1 MNKSESSNPSYLDEL
16 NPVQR
21 EAVLYT
27 EGPSLVI
34 AGAGSGK
41 TRVLT
46 YKVSYLLE
54 QGMMPWNILAL
65 TFTNKAAREMRER
78 VSKQVGDEKGRKLFM
93 GTFHSIFS
101 RILREHAECLGFS
114 SNFTIYDGTDSKNLI
129 RTIIRELGLDEK
141 KYKARNIQQIISR
154 AKDRLVS
161 PEDYLSNKELIDSD
175 NKAELPSI
183 GEIYSIYWKRCRRT
197 DVMDFDDLLVNMFI
211 LINTHREVLDKYQQQ
226 FQYILVDEYQDT
238 NHVQHEIVRLLAES
252 HRRIC
257 VVGDDA
263 QSIYSFRGANVD
275 NILDFQSVFEGT
287 RLFKLEQNYRS
298 TQTIV
303 MAANSLIEKNKRQIH
318 KEVYSKNATG
328 EALPVLVGE
337 SDLDESYKVA
347 RQISSLTSRGDLRYD
362 EMAVLYRTNAQSRG
376 FEKAFRDATI
386 PYQIYGGTSFY
397 QRAEIKDVVAYMRLA
412 INPYDEQALKRV
424 INKPKRAIG
433 KTSQDRCSVTAL
445 AKGVPLWE
453 VVSDPF
459 GFEVAN
465 AKSANDRLVKFSEL
479 IFDFKES
486 AGDLLVDEWMK
497 NMYEKSG
504 LMEAYATDETPEGIS
519 HRENLEELLNSAS
532 AFVAQRQEY
541 GDTDVLLSDFLSE
554 ISLMTDQDQEDDG
567 DTNKVTLMTIHA
579 AKGLEYPCVFVVGL
593 EEELLPNRM
602 SMDTPRQ
609 VEEERRLFYV
619 ALTRAEKYCFLS
631 YANSRFQNGRPEFH
645 APSRFLQEINAD
657 LLNWK
662 GRSRLN
668 MRQPKASFGAYGEG
682 TMDDNRGKR
691 GIRPNWDYDA
701 PDRFGRRKPRME
713 RTRVPNAA
721 LFTKGLSDMSKI
733 PHKKTT
739 KVVAA
744 MRQTTRT
751 QPTGAQSISA
761 QQSSST
767 ASSNGLTVGSRIRH
781 NRFGV
786 GTVVSTCGEGPN
798 AKATIEFQNHGKKQ
812 LLLRFAR
819 FEKLV

>member
-1 MNKSESSNPSYLDEL
+1 MNKSESSNHSYLDEL
-16 NPVQR
+16 NAVQR

-46 YKVSYLLE
+46 YKVTHLLE

-78 VSKQVGDEKGRKLFM
+78 VSKQVGATKGRQLFM
-93 GTFHSIFS
+93 GTFHSVFS
-101 RILREHAECLGFS
+101 RILREHAEYLGFS

-129 RTIIRELGLDEK
+129 KSIIRELGLDEK
-141 KYKARNIQQIISR
+141 KYKPRNIQQIISR
-154 AKDRLVS
+154 AKDKLIS
-161 PEDYLSNKELIDSD
+161 PEDYQSNKELVESD
-175 NKAELPSI
+175 NKADLSAI
-183 GEIYSIYWKRCRRT
+183 GEIYSIYWNRCRRT
-197 DVMDFDDLLVNMFI
+197 DVMDFDDLLVNTFI
-211 LINTHREVLDKYQQQ
+211 LLNQHRDVLDKYQHQ

-238 NHVQHEIVRLLAES
+238 NHVQHEIVRLLAEA

-275 NILDFQSVFEGT
+275 NILNFQSVFEGT
-287 RLFKLEQNYRS
+287 KLFKLEQNYRS

-328 EALPVLVGE
+328 EALPVIVGD
-337 SDLDESYKVA
+337 SDIDESYKVS
-347 RQISSLTSRGDLRYD
+347 RRISSLVRNEGIRYD
-362 EMAVLYRTNAQSRG
+362 EIAVLYRTNAQSRA

-397 QRAEIKDVVAYMRLA
+397 QRAEIKDAVAYMRLA
-412 INPYDEQALKRV
+412 INPRDEEALKRV

-433 KTSQDRCSVTAL
+433 KTSQDRCAVVAL
-445 AKGVPLWE
+445 TKGISLWE

-459 GFEVAN
+459 GYEVGNGKAAN
-465 AKSANDRLVKFSEL
+465 ERLVKFSEL

-486 AGDLLVDEWMK
+486 AKDLLVDDWMR
-497 NMYEKSG
+497 NMFEKSG
-504 LMEAYATDETPEGIS
+504 LMAAYATDDTPEGIS

-554 ISLMTDQDQEDDG
+554 ISLMTDQDQGDDG

-593 EEELLPNRM
+593 EEELLPSRM

-645 APSRFLQEINAD
+645 APSRFLEEINAD
-657 LLNWK
+657 LLSWS
-662 GRSRLN
+662 GRPRGIR
-668 MRQPKASFGAYGEG
+668 RQANQLFAAHGEG
-682 TMDDNRGKR
+682 TMDENRGKR
-691 GIRPNWDYDA
+691 GIRPNWDHDA
-701 PDRFGRRKPRME
+701 PERFGRRRTTNE
-713 RTRVPNAA
+713 RKRIPDEA
-721 LFTKGLSDMSKI
+721 LFTKGLSNMTKI
-733 PHKKTT
+733 PHVKTS
-739 KVVAA
+739 KVVAG
-744 MRQTTRT
+744 MTN
-751 QPTGAQSISA
+751 SSA
-761 QQSSST
+761 EKSSSPT
-767 ASSNGLTVGSRIRH
+767 STTIHTGIGESFELTVGTRIRH
-781 NRFGV
+781 NRFGE
-786 GTVVSTCGEGPN
+786 GTVVETSGEGPN
-798 AKATIEFQNHGKKQ
+798 AKATIHFENYGKKQ

-819 FEKLV
+819 LEKLV

>member
-1 MNKSESSNPSYLDEL
+1 MNQSESSNHSYLDEL
-16 NPVQR
+16 NVVQR

-27 EGPSLVI
+27 EGPALVI

-46 YKVSYLLE
+46 YKVTYLLE

-78 VSKQVGDEKGRKLFM
+78 VAKQVGDEKGRKLFM

-129 RTIIRELGLDEK
+129 KTIIRELGLDDK

-154 AKDRLVS
+154 AKDKLIS
-161 PEDYLSNKELIDSD
+161 PDDYLSNKELIESD
-175 NKAELPSI
+175 NKADLSSI
-183 GEIYSIYWKRCRRT
+183 GEIYAIYWRRCRTT

-211 LINTHREVLDKYQQQ
+211 LLNTHREVLDKYQQQ

-303 MAANSLIEKNKRQIH
+303 MAANSLIEKNERQIH

-328 EALPVLVGE
+328 EALPVIVGD
-337 SDLDESYKVA
+337 SDIDEAYKVA
-347 RQISSLTSRGDLRYD
+347 RRISSLVRSEGIRYD
-362 EMAVLYRTNAQSRG
+362 EIAVLYRTNAQSRS
-376 FEKAFRDATI
+376 FEKSFRDATI

-397 QRAEIKDVVAYMRLA
+397 QRAEIKDAVAYMRLA
-412 INPYDEQALKRV
+412 INPRDEQALRRV
-424 INKPKRAIG
+424 INKPKRSIG
-433 KTSQDRCSVTAL
+433 KTSQDRCGDIAL
-445 AKGVPLWE
+445 IKGVPLWE
-453 VVSDPF
+453 VVSNPF
-459 GFEVAN
+459 DYEVAN
-465 AKSANDRLVKFSEL
+465 GKAANDRLVNFSEL
-479 IFDFKES
+479 IFGFKES
-486 AGDLLVDEWMK
+486 ASDFLVDEWMK
-497 NMYEKSG
+497 NMLEKSG
-504 LMEAYATDETPEGIS
+504 LMAEYATDETPEGIS

-532 AFVAQRQEY
+532 QFVAQRQEY

-554 ISLMTDQDQEDDG
+554 ISLMTDQDQGDDK

-579 AKGLEYPCVFVVGL
+579 AKGLEYPCIFVVGL
-593 EEELLPNRM
+593 EEELLPSRM
-602 SMDTPRQ
+602 SIDTPRQ

-645 APSRFLQEINAD
+645 APSRFLQEINPD
-657 LLNWK
+657 LVNWI
-662 GRSRLN
+662 GRPRMN
-668 MRQPKASFGAYGEG
+668 TRQPNQMFAAHGEG
-682 TMDDNRGKR
+682 MMDDNRGKR
-691 GIRPNWDYDA
+691 GIRPNWDHDA
-701 PDRFGRRKPRME
+701 PERFGMRNSSGVRNH
-713 RTRVPNAA
+713 VPDEA
-721 LFTKGLSDMSKI
+721 LFTKGLSNMTKI
-733 PHKKTT
+733 PREKTS
-739 KVVAA
+739 KVV
-744 MRQTTRT
+744 
-751 QPTGAQSISA
+751 
-761 QQSSST
+761 SSSRVGT
-767 ASSNGLTVGSRIRH
+767 ATSAGPSNSVTVGTRIRH
-781 NRFGV
+781 DRFGE
-786 GTVVSTCGEGPN
+786 GTVVETSGEGPN
-798 AKATIEFQNHGKKQ
+798 AKATIEFRNHGRKQ